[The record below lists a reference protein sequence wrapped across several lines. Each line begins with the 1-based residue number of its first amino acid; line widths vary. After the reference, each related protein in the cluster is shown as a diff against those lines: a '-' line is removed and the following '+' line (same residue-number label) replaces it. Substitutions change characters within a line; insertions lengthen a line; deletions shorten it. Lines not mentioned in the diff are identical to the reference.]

1 MGSQLLTWGKL
12 GIRKSHLYLRIKY
25 PKSFYVPDTRNK
37 KKHVVLPGKRRV
49 VGVENV
55 VDEEEYNQFDEV
67 PPFGTCNLP
76 VLLDSE
82 KKPLLAEQPQG

>member
-1 MGSQLLTWGKL
+1 M
-12 GIRKSHLYLRIKY
+12 
-25 PKSFYVPDTRNK
+25 
-37 KKHVVLPGKRRV
+37 VLPGKRRV

-82 KKPLLAEQPQG
+82 KTPYLRSGHKDKGVTKPKGSKKREAKTASQKWEINCNISCNKLGLIFVI